1 MEKVLE
7 AQLAYL
13 RSDERIVERAR
24 QTLSV
29 TPQERLRLLSRLCED
44 GAQLAPGPLPE
55 HEPLSPD
62 AEAALLRLA
71 RG

>member
-1 MEKVLE
+1 MDERLE

-13 RSDERIVERAR
+13 RSDERIIARAR
-24 QTLSV
+24 HTLSV
-29 TPQERLRLLSRLCED
+29 SPQERLRILARLCED
-44 GAQLAPGPLPE
+44 GALLAPGPLPE
-55 HEPLSPD
+55 REPLSPD